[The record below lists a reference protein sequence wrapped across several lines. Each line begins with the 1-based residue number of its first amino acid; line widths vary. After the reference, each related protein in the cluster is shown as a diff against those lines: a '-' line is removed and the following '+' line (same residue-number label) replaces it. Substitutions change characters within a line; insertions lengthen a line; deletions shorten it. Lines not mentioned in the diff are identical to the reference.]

1 MIRIW
6 PRSIAGRTTLILIA
20 GMLLVLCLA
29 AIVWW
34 MGLFAFTGDVRGPWL
49 VERVATIARLVDHL
63 PRETRHKA
71 VGAWTEDDFRVQW
84 SDDRPSLNASHRS
97 WRPRWGTRH
106 LNEQFKNSSIAVDF
120 MGFAENRHDRSHNRS
135 GDTAIVLLRLSDKSW
150 LKFTAE
156 NLRVRQSRF
165 TAAILSIFVFAGGIA
180 LLAVWVSRRVT
191 APLGQFAAAAGR
203 IGTDV
208 NASPMAESG
217 PSEIR
222 TAARSFNRMQE
233 RIRRFVDDRTLM
245 LAAISHD
252 LRTVLTRLRLRVEY
266 IEDEEQR
273 SKALADLNDMQTM
286 LESTLS
292 FAREDA
298 AVEESTPVDI
308 SGLVQTIC
316 DEKADTGAA
325 VSAAGHRRLVAAC
338 RPVAVRR
345 ALENLVDNAVLY
357 GGEATVTLSETEE
370 GVLIE
375 ISDRGPGIPESE
387 HEAVFAPF
395 YRLEGSRSRQTGGTV
410 LGLSVARTIARRH
423 GGDITLHDRPG
434 GGLIARFIL
443 PRGDEASA

>member
-1 MIRIW
+1 MIRVW

-34 MGLFAFTGDVRGPWL
+34 MGLFAFSGDSRGPWL
-49 VERVATIARLVDHL
+49 IERVATVAKMVDHL
-63 PRETRHKA
+63 PPENRHKA
-71 VGAWTEDDFRVQW
+71 VGAWAGDDFQVEW
-84 SDDRPSLNASHRS
+84 TEHRPSLDATHRS
-97 WRPRWGTRH
+97 WRPRWGARH
-106 LNEQFKNSSIAVDF
+106 LRELFKSSSIVIDY
-120 MGFAENRHDRSHNRS
+120 MGFAGNRRNGSR
-135 GDTAIVLLRLSDKSW
+135 DTGIILLRLSDQSW
-150 LKFTAE
+150 LKFTARR
-156 NLRVRQSRF
+156 LQIRQSRF
-165 TAAILSIFVFAGGIA
+165 TAAILSILVFAGGIT

-191 APLGQFAAAAGR
+191 SPLGRFAAAAGR

-208 NASPMAESG
+208 SAPPMAVSG

-222 TAARSFNRMQE
+222 TAAQSFNRMQE
-233 RIRRFVDDRTLM
+233 RIRRFVEDRTLM

-266 IEDEEQR
+266 IADEEQR
-273 SKALADLNDMQTM
+273 SKALADMDDMQTM

-298 AVEESTPVDI
+298 AEEETTLVDV

-325 VSAAGHRRLVAAC
+325 VSFAGYQRLVVAC

-345 ALENLVDNAVLY
+345 ALENLIDNAILY
-357 GGEATVTLSETEE
+357 GNEAVVSLAETEE
-370 GVLIE
+370 GVAIE
-375 ISDRGPGIPESE
+375 IADRGPGIPITE

-395 YRLEGSRSRQTGGTV
+395 YRLEGSRSRETGGTG

-434 GGLIARFIL
+434 GGLVVRFVL
-443 PRGDEASA
+443 PQTEGAIP